1 MIETGY
7 TTEVSIPYVPAQ
19 EGLYLIS
26 YPWHWILTQN
36 DSGELNIVRRWWH
49 EAD

>member
-19 EGLYLIS
+19 EGLPVIS
-26 YPWHWILTQN
+26 YPWYWILTQ
-36 DSGELNIVRRWWH
+36 DEHGQLDIVRRWWS
-49 EAD
+49 